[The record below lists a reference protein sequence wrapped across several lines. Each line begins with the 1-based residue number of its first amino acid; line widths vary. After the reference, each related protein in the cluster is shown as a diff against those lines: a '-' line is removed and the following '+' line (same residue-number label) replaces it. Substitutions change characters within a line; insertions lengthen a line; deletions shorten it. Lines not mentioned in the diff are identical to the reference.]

1 MDKNLERR
9 FDDEFSACPKWDKH
23 ELTNEQIEEIAERA
37 AQKAVR
43 IARDNF
49 YKDVGRAA
57 ISKWLIAIGIFTVG
71 FYAFL
76 RNKGVL

>member
-1 MDKNLERR
+1 MTELKRR
-9 FDDEFSACPKWDKH
+9 HEDDFSTCPKWDKH

-49 YKDVGRAA
+49 YKDVGRAV

-71 FYAFL
+71 SYAWL
-76 RNKGVL
+76 RNKGIL